1 MFLKVKM
8 QNDKTPL
15 ENLFEL
21 ISDVFNYSKIKSENL
36 AGYGFQLLIAILEN
50 HRGNI
55 NEFFEAIIN
64 VVAG

>member
-1 MFLKVKM
+1 VFLKVKM

-36 AGYGFQLLIAILEN
+36 AGYGF
-50 HRGNI
+50 
-55 NEFFEAIIN
+55 
-64 VVAG
+64 